1 MFKFLVSTAR
11 KLHLT
16 GPSDAARPQLAVKAK
31 PVVRSQETSPRAKDN
46 RNDRGMKEFR
56 RPPMIF

>member
-11 KLHLT
+11 KLHLA
-16 GPSDAARPQLAVKAK
+16 GPSDAASPQSAVKAK
-31 PVVRSQETSPRAKDN
+31 PVVRSQDASPRAKDN
-46 RNDRGMKEFR
+46 RGDRGAKEFR